1 MEQTGN
7 EGVIFATLGLA
18 GLCFVII
25 LLFLI
30 FQKKKNILITRQV
43 EAQKQFEK
51 ELVESQI
58 EIREQTLRNISWE
71 LHDNIGQLITLAK
84 IQLQK
89 IKDQDTIELNENL
102 TNILNE
108 VRSLSKVTNPDYVSK
123 ISLEEAVKLEIDRFN
138 RLNYIEASLST
149 EGDSFTINP
158 KSETIIFRILQE
170 FFSNTIKHSKATKLS
185 VSTNYYTENGKNR
198 VVIIAKDNGK
208 GFDITSTNER
218 GIGLINMKK
227 RGHLINAEV
236 NIESELNIG
245 TSLSINYHQN

>member
-7 EGVIFATLGLA
+7 EGIIFATLGLA

-43 EAQKQFEK
+43 EAQKHFEK

-89 IKDQDTIELNENL
+89 IKDQDTSELNENL

-123 ISLEEAVKLEIDRFN
+123 ISLEEALTLEVNRFN
-138 RLNYIEASLST
+138 RLNYIKST
-149 EGDSFTINP
+149 LTTRGEQFTINP

-170 FFSNTIKHSKATKLS
+170 FFSNTIKHSRASSLAVSVNYETKEG
-185 VSTNYYTENGKNR
+185 TNK
-198 VVIIAKDNGK
+198 VIIVAKDNGK
-208 GFDITSTNER
+208 GFDINETNER

-227 RGHLINAEV
+227 RGHLIGADV
-236 NIESELNIG
+236 NIESEINTG
-245 TSLSINYHQN
+245 TSLSIIYQQK

>member
-43 EAQKQFEK
+43 EAQKHFEK

-89 IKDQDTIELNENL
+89 INDPETNELNENL

-123 ISLEEAVKLEIDRFN
+123 ISLEEALTLEINRFN
-138 RLNYIEASLST
+138 RLNYIKTTLTT
-149 EGDSFTINP
+149 EGEQFTINP

-170 FFSNTIKHSKATKLS
+170 FFSNTIKHSKASTLA
-185 VSTNYYTENGKNR
+185 VSINYKTEQEKR
-198 VVIIAKDNGK
+198 EVIIVAKDNGK
-208 GFDITSTNER
+208 GFDINETNER

-227 RGHLINAEV
+227 RGHLIGAEV

-245 TSLSINYHQN
+245 TSLSIIYQQK